1 MEIGEIPHLADFTY
15 HKTLVDVDFDGVPVA
30 GLDADFYR
38 RPVGDRLLS
47 VGVYRFGG
55 AETHRAWGWV
65 GEAHC
70 SWHAY
75 RDPGTGGFDGPFA
88 GCPLLRV
95 LREGD
100 RARGFELGSGSPAR
114 RYLVDPDHV
123 VAGAVTARPVG
134 PVPAGSGS
142 VAFRDPG
149 LRLGALQTGGPSRV
163 DDRRGRDREP
173 EEQAAAGEQGRG
185 PR

>member
-1 MEIGEIPHLADFTY
+1 MIGEIPHLTDFTF
-15 HKTLVDVDFDGVPVA
+15 HKTLPDIDFDEIPVA

-75 RDPGTGGFDGPFA
+75 REPATGGFHGPLR
-88 GCPLLRV
+88 GCPQLRLL
-95 LREGD
+95 LDGY
-100 RARGFELGSGSPAR
+100 RAYGFELGSGSRAR
-114 RYLVDPDHV
+114 QFLIGQRQAAQGSAEQD
-123 VAGAVTARPVG
+123 AVKRG
-134 PVPAGSGS
+134 PVEQDLFGQGLLRASPLQPGRPAG
-142 VAFRDPG
+142 
-149 LRLGALQTGGPSRV
+149 V

-173 EEQAAAGEQGRG
+173 EEQPAAREQRRG
-185 PR
+185 TR

>member
-1 MEIGEIPHLADFTY
+1 MAYRETDPSVTSGEIPHLADFTY
-15 HKTLVDVDFDGVPVA
+15 HKTLPDIDFDSIPVP

-38 RPVGDRLLS
+38 RPVGGRTLS

-75 RDPGTGGFDGPFA
+75 RDPATGGYDGPFQ
-88 GCPLLRV
+88 GCPVFRL

-100 RARGFELGSGSPAR
+100 RLTGFALGSGRAAR
-114 RYLVDPDHV
+114 QFFLEQGFLDQGF
-123 VAGAVTARPVG
+123 ASG
-134 PVPAGSGS
+134 PLPAGQPAG
-142 VAFRDPG
+142 VP
-149 LRLGALQTGGPSRV
+149 
-163 DDRRGRDREP
+163 DRRGRDREP
-173 EEQAAAGEQGRG
+173 EEQAAAGEQCRGGR
-185 PR
+185 